1 MRRTALPCAAVL
13 VAVAALFYIFGF
25 GFTLLVGSV
34 LCVAAGI
41 CAFLGKRKG
50 FGLRSAVVLLI
61 GAAYCLYV
69 CNVTAVKLFRDE
81 ALIGKTHTVTVRVT
95 EEPKKTDSFGEF
107 EVETTGDNGFDQG
120 LSGKVR
126 FYITMFSSDEAFNAL
141 EGDILS
147 ATVTFGPL
155 EVRQRSFDY
164 PKSIFVSAEA
174 TDVKIIGHKESLY
187 TRCIDV
193 RRAVRNRIHSYTD
206 GDNAAILEGLLLG
219 GTRSMSRELDHCFRV
234 TGVKHITAVSGMHI
248 GAFCMMTVTVLSLF
262 MHRRKASLIAI
273 FPMLL
278 AVMLAG
284 LSPSA
289 VRAGIMCSLTLLA
302 NCLLKK
308 TDSLN
313 SLGLAVMCMLAV
325 NPFYVCSLSFQLSC
339 SATAGVILVSTFAN
353 RLAERIVKI
362 QAPYVTAILHG
373 IVLVFVQSVGA
384 VLCTLPFQIVAFGFV
399 SVIAPLSSV
408 LVCAAAVYAMTV
420 TIIAVSLSFIP
431 LLDQLAV
438 FVFWIPDLLAS
449 YIRVTVTALAEIPF
463 AYIPFGSNYAML
475 WMALS
480 LGFVATW
487 VFLDKVGGKRTVAV
501 AVAALLLV
509 SMWTEVLLS
518 NGKTEVGVVDTGNGL
533 CAVVSFNRKCIII
546 GCGDDYSDRYAVRE
560 YLNSR
565 GITTVE
571 ALLIPSDTEVCFEGY
586 KGLKNEIDPKRTVVP
601 KGVFEA
607 SEFDC
612 EILEADDGQ
621 MLDVGIKNMTAR
633 AVKTQYGCVFEITHN
648 GRKAVIGAENYDAR
662 ALKITDADILV
673 SGRALPQNINAKMI
687 LVSSD
692 AEFMASVKDLDMTVT
707 AGRDVWV
714 KFIDGKGMTLY
725 AGQDENRIFE

>member
-13 VAVAALFYIFGF
+13 VVVAALFYIFGF
-25 GFTLLVGSV
+25 SATLLVGTV
-34 LCVAAGI
+34 LCVVAGI

-50 FGLRSAVVLLI
+50 FGLRPAVVLLI
-61 GAAYCLYV
+61 GAAYCLFV

-81 ALIGKTHTVTVRVT
+81 ALIGETHTVTLRVT
-95 EEPKKTDSFGEF
+95 EEPQKTDSFGEF

-120 LSGKVR
+120 FQGKVR
-126 FYITMFSSDEAFNAL
+126 FHITMFSSNEAFKAS

-147 ATVTFGPL
+147 ATVTFQPL
-155 EVRQRSFDY
+155 DARERSFDY

-174 TDVKIIGHKESLY
+174 TDVKIIGHKETLY

-193 RRAVRNRIHSYTD
+193 RRAVRNRINSYTD

-234 TGVKHITAVSGMHI
+234 VGVKHITAVSGMHI
-248 GAFCMMTVTVLSLF
+248 GAFCMMTVTALSLF
-262 MHRRKASLIAI
+262 MHRRKASFIAI

-313 SLGLAVMCMLAV
+313 SLALAVMCMLVA

-339 SATAGVILVSTFAN
+339 SATAGVILVSSFAN

-362 QAPYVTAILHG
+362 QMPYVGAILHG

-384 VLCTLPFQIVAFGFV
+384 VLCTLPFQIIAFGFV
-399 SVIAPLSSV
+399 SVIAPISSV
-408 LVCAAAVYAMTV
+408 LVCSAAVYAMTV
-420 TIIAVSLSFIP
+420 TIIAVLMSFIP
-431 LLDQLAV
+431 LVDQLAM
-438 FVFWIPDLLAS
+438 FVFWVPDLLAS
-449 YIRVTVTALAEIPF
+449 YIKVTVTALSKIPF
-463 AYIPFGSNYAML
+463 AYIPFGSSYAML

-480 LGFVATW
+480 LGFIATW
-487 VFLDKVGGKRTVAV
+487 VFLDKVGGKRTVAL
-501 AVAALLLV
+501 AVSALLLV
-509 SMWTEVLLS
+509 SLWTEVLLS
-518 NGKTEVGVVDTGNGL
+518 SGKTEVGVVDTGNGL

-546 GCGDDYSDRYAVRE
+546 GCGDDYSDRYTVRE

-565 GITTVE
+565 GVTTVE
-571 ALLIPSDTEVCFEGY
+571 ALLIPSDTDVCFEGY
-586 KGLKNEIDPKRTVVP
+586 KGLIKEIDPKRTVVP

-607 SEFDC
+607 SEFGC

-621 MLDVGIKNMTAR
+621 AFDVGIKNMIAK
-633 AVKTQYGCVFEITHN
+633 AVRTQYGCVFEIVHN
-648 GRKAVIGAENYDAR
+648 GRRIVVGAESYDAR
-662 ALKITDADILV
+662 TLGIAGADIFV

-687 LVSSD
+687 LVSGD
-692 AEFMASVKDLDMTVT
+692 AEFMATVGDRDITVT
-707 AGRDVWV
+707 AGRDIWV

-725 AGQDENRIFE
+725 AGENENRIFE